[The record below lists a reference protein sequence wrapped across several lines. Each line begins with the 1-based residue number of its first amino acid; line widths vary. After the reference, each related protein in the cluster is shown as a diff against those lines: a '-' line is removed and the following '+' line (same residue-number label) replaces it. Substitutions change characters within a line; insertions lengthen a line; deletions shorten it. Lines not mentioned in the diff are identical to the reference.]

1 MLRGC
6 VVGLLSVAGV
16 GTYCSGMCLVGWL
29 VVVAILRCLFGWGF
43 DLQVAVCF
51 GVVSWVL
58 VLVVYFGLVVLSLW
72 VDGCDQLCAG
82 FGVWLFIWVC
92 VSESGLKFGLFYGG
106 FWVWWF
112 EFGFDCCGFRSRLVA
127 Y

>member
-1 MLRGC
+1 MMLPVGEVAGVGFMDCCFMLRGC

-72 VDGCDQLCAG
+72 VDGCDQLSAG

-92 VSESGLKFGLFYGG
+92 VSE
-106 FWVWWF
+106 WF
-112 EFGFDCCGFRSRLVA
+112 EVWSILW
-127 Y
+127 